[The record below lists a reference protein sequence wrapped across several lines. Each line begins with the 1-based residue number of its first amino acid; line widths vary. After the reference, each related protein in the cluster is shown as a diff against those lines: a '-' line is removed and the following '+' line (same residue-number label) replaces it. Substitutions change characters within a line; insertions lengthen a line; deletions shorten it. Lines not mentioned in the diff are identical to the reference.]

1 MQSSVPPQA
10 NAPVPDPPFVSND
23 LDAPC
28 LSDQDQQHIANWQA
42 DMEYCPRCRTRWLNQ
57 RMQNGICHSCHY
69 RDVIPRG
76 RATRNQRQEEGE
88 PYFWSRDNNL
98 DPGDIPLELPEL
110 TQVEE
115 MLISRVHVHVQV
127 VAYRG
132 QQYKY
137 KGHVVNFLKD
147 VGQVYR
153 QLPLLPRELDVIVL
167 RPRNQTAQP
176 HMIRQFRGQFRVRQ
190 GHIRQ
195 WLEFLRA
202 NHPGYREIVI
212 DEEHLNHLPQD
223 GDVTDQLITE
233 LIDLVEI
240 EEFLQ
245 DDIDEVL
252 GDPNLWEAAAVPNF
266 IAQERDLTYLL
277 SELEMPH
284 IRSTPLNEFNRS
296 QALLSLAFPTLFPTG
311 EGDFIEPR
319 QRSVTYSDYIE
330 RLMKFH
336 DGRFARHPRF
346 PYVALTP

>member
-42 DMEYCPRCRTRWLNQ
+42 DMEYCPRCRTRWFNQ
-57 RMQNGICHSCHY
+57 RMQNGICHSC
-69 RDVIPRG
+69 
-76 RATRNQRQEEGE
+76 E

-98 DPGDIPLELPEL
+98 DPGGIPLELLEL

-115 MLISRVHVHVQV
+115 MLISQVHVHVQV
-127 VAYRG
+127 MAYRG

-212 DEEHLNHLPQD
+212 DEEHL
-223 GDVTDQLITE
+223 I
-233 LIDLVEI
+233 EI

-266 IAQERDLTYLL
+266 IAQERDLTYLRTRL
-277 SELEMPH
+277 RGGHQTTDLPLESAPGHEPQLEMPH

-296 QALLSLAFPTLFPTG
+296 QALLSLAFPTLYPTG
-311 EGDFIEPR
+311 QGDFIEPR

-346 PYVALTP
+346 LLIII

>member
-1 MQSSVPPQA
+1 MDIRPHRQRTMQSSVPPQA

-42 DMEYCPRCRTRWLNQ
+42 DM
-57 RMQNGICHSCHY
+57 
-69 RDVIPRG
+69 DK
-76 RATRNQRQEEGE
+76 EGE

-115 MLISRVHVHVQV
+115 MLICRVHVHVQV
-127 VAYRG
+127 MAYRG

-167 RPRNQTAQP
+167 RPRNQSAQP

-212 DEEHLNHLPQD
+212 NEEHLSQLPQD

-233 LIDLVEI
+233 LIDPVEI

-245 DDIDEVL
+245 DDIDEVS
-252 GDPNLWEAAAVPNF
+252 GDLNLWDAAAVPNF
-266 IAQERDLTYLL
+266 IAQERDLTYLRTRL
-277 SELEMPH
+277 QGGHQTTDLPLESAPGHEPQLEMPH

-311 EGDFIEPR
+311 EGDFVEPR

-346 PYVALTP
+346 HMLP